1 LVLERDEVDEQILSF
16 KESLRVVLRYRRVAA
31 VIALVGLLFGIAYGA
46 SQPALTSAKAE
57 VLLPPSAGNS
67 SSGLPTQ
74 GIATDVEIATT
85 PAILNPAA
93 KEAGVSLPY
102 TTLVHRVTVTGVTV
116 TLLQIVAKSSSAAQA
131 ERLANDVAT
140 TFVNYASNQST
151 LIASSAVDGWTAQ
164 ETLYQNE
171 LAAQQGQL
179 KKDEA
184 TLAAQPPGSSGQTE
198 YTSVVASDTSLL
210 DSTLEQ
216 IKNLKTEIALAG
228 VSGSSPSAGASIA
241 QSATTAIPPS
251 VLRIPK
257 LGIIGLLGG
266 LLVGI
271 VVAFG
276 VGRKD
281 RRLRQRDEIAHAA
294 GAPVLA
300 SLTAVRRH
308 KSEDLIGLLDHFEP
322 SVIDKA
328 NLRRLIDELGVER
341 RPIRGETSSSRNG
354 SSSAHHENGSSA
366 HHENGSSVHHEGV
379 GVHVIVLAGDDRA
392 VAAAA
397 ELPAF
402 AASLGLPVA
411 LVVVGSSSS
420 TQQLAI
426 ACAARDPLAVDAPRP
441 NLLTYATAPGKAPGG
456 VTLAVTLEVVDPVTL
471 DVADIE
477 PTPGLPGRLESALLV
492 VSSGYAKREDL
503 EVVALAAEHHGRPL
517 VGVVVA
523 DPDPS
528 DKTSGLQQ
536 PRRLIGSNGPRQL
549 AALRSANR

>member
-16 KESLRVVLRYRRVAA
+16 KESLRVILRYRRVAA
-31 VIALVGLLFGIAYGA
+31 VVALVGLLLGLAYA
-46 SQPALTSAKAE
+46 VSQPALASAKSE
-57 VLLPPSAGNS
+57 VLLPASAGNS
-67 SSGLPTQ
+67 SSGVPTQ
-74 GIATDVEIATT
+74 GIATEAEIATS
-85 PAILNPAA
+85 PGILNPAA
-93 KEAGVSLPY
+93 KLAGISLPY
-102 TTLVHRVTVTGVTV
+102 TTLVHRVTVTGITV

-131 ERLANDVAT
+131 ERLANDVALE
-140 TFVNYASNQST
+140 FVNSATSQSAAVASATVTELNQQLGQYVNQAKLLKGQIT
-151 LIASSAVDGWTAQ
+151 TTQA
-164 ETLYQNE
+164 E
-171 LAAQQGQL
+171 LNSQS
-179 KKDEA
+179 
-184 TLAAQPPGSSGQTE
+184 PGSDQARSDSALLTTETGAYDNTLQQEKLVSSQIVQAQLSG
-198 YTSVVASDTSLL
+198 
-210 DSTLEQ
+210 
-216 IKNLKTEIALAG
+216 G
-228 VSGSSPSAGASIA
+228 SPSTGATVLEV
-241 QSATTAIPPS
+241 ATTAIRPS
-251 VLRIPK
+251 ILRVPE
-257 LGIIGLLGG
+257 LGVVG
-266 LLVGI
+266 LLVGM

-341 RPIRGETSSSRNG
+341 RPIRGETAGSRNG
-354 SSSAHHENGSSA
+354 SSAHHENGSSA
-366 HHENGSSVHHEGV
+366 HHENGSSVHSEGV
-379 GVHVIVLAGDDRA
+379 GVHAIGLAGDDRA
-392 VAAAA
+392 VAVAA

-456 VTLAVTLEVVDPVTL
+456 VALAVTLEVVDPVTL

-477 PTPGLPGRLESALLV
+477 PTPGVSGRHETALLV

-523 DPDPS
+523 DPEPS
-528 DKTSGLQQ
+528 DRTSGLQQ
-536 PRRLIGSNGPRQL
+536 PRRQLGPNGPRQL

>member
-1 LVLERDEVDEQILSF
+1 VDEQILSF

-31 VIALVGLLFGIAYGA
+31 VIALVGLLVGIAYGV

-93 KEAGVSLPY
+93 KEAGISLPY
-102 TTLVHRVTVTGVTV
+102 TTLVHRVTVTGLTV
-116 TLLQIVAKSSSAAQA
+116 TLLQIVAKSSSAGQA
-131 ERLANDVAT
+131 ERFANDVAG
-140 TFVNYASNQST
+140 TFVNYASSQSS
-151 LIASSAVDGWTAQ
+151 LIASAAVNGWTEQ
-164 ETLYQNE
+164 EKLYQSE
-171 LAAQQGQL
+171 LAAQQAQL

-184 TLAAQPPGSSGQTE
+184 TLAAQPQGSSGQTD

-210 DSTLEQ
+210 YSTQEQ
-216 IKNLKTEIALAG
+216 IKNLKTEVALAG
-228 VSGSSPSAGASIA
+228 VSGSSASAGASIA
-241 QSATTAIPPS
+241 QSATTATRPS

-266 LLVGI
+266 LLIGI

-300 SLTAVRRH
+300 SLTADRRH

-341 RPIRGETSSSRNG
+341 RTIRGETSSSRNG
-354 SSSAHHENGSSA
+354 SSAHHENGSSG

-379 GVHVIVLAGDDRA
+379 GVHAIVLAGDDRA

-456 VTLAVTLEVVDPVTL
+456 VALAVTLEVVDPVSL

-523 DPDPS
+523 DPEPS

-536 PRRLIGSNGPRQL
+536 PRRQIGPNGPRQL

>member
-1 LVLERDEVDEQILSF
+1 MDEQILSF

-31 VIALVGLLFGIAYGA
+31 VVALVGLLLGLAYA
-46 SQPALTSAKAE
+46 VSQPALASAKSE

-67 SSGLPTQ
+67 SSGVPTQ

-102 TTLVHRVTVTGVTV
+102 TTLVHRVTVTGLTV
-116 TLLQIVAKSSSAAQA
+116 TLLQIVAKSSTAAQA
-131 ERLANDVAT
+131 ERLANEVAT
-140 TFVNYASNQST
+140 TFVKYASSQSS
-151 LIASSAVDGWTAQ
+151 LIASASVNGWMEQENLYQSEQTAQ
-164 ETLYQNE
+164 
-171 LAAQQGQL
+171 QQQL
-179 KKDEA
+179 KRDQA
-184 TLAAQPPGSSGQTE
+184 TLAAQAQGSAGQKD
-198 YTSVVASDTSLL
+198 YTGVVASDTALL
-210 DSTLEQ
+210 YSTEEQ
-216 IKNLKTEIALAG
+216 IKNLKTEISLAG
-228 VSGSSPSAGASIA
+228 LSGSTSSVGASIA
-241 QSATTAIPPS
+241 QSATTAIRPS
-251 VLRIPK
+251 ILRVPE

-281 RRLRQRDEIAHAA
+281 RRLRQRDEIARAA
-294 GAPVLA
+294 DAPVLA
-300 SLTAVRRH
+300 SLSAVRRH
-308 KSEDLIGLLDHFEP
+308 KSEDLMVLLDHFEP

-328 NLRRLIDELGVER
+328 NLRRLLDELGVER
-341 RPIRGETSSSRNG
+341 RPSHAATPISQNG
-354 SSSAHHENGSSA
+354 SSV
-366 HHENGSSVHHEGV
+366 HHENGSSVHHENGSSAHHDGV
-379 GVHVIVLAGDDRA
+379 GVHAIVLAGDDLA

-402 AASLGLPVA
+402 AAGLGLPVA
-411 LVVVGSSSS
+411 LVLAGSSSS

-456 VTLAVTLEVVDPVTL
+456 VALAVTLEVVDPATL

-477 PTPGLPGRLESALLV
+477 PTPGTPGRHETALLV

-517 VGVVVA
+517 LGVVVA
-523 DPDPS
+523 DPEPS
-528 DKTSGLQQ
+528 DRTSGLQQ
-536 PRRLIGSNGPRQL
+536 PRRQIGPNGPRQL

>member
-1 LVLERDEVDEQILSF
+1 
-16 KESLRVVLRYRRVAA
+16 
-31 VIALVGLLFGIAYGA
+31 
-46 SQPALTSAKAE
+46 
-57 VLLPPSAGNS
+57 
-67 SSGLPTQ
+67 
-74 GIATDVEIATT
+74 
-85 PAILNPAA
+85 
-93 KEAGVSLPY
+93 
-102 TTLVHRVTVTGVTV
+102 
-116 TLLQIVAKSSSAAQA
+116 
-131 ERLANDVAT
+131 
-140 TFVNYASNQST
+140 
-151 LIASSAVDGWTAQ
+151 
-164 ETLYQNE
+164 
-171 LAAQQGQL
+171 
-179 KKDEA
+179 
-184 TLAAQPPGSSGQTE
+184 
-198 YTSVVASDTSLL
+198 
-210 DSTLEQ
+210 
-216 IKNLKTEIALAG
+216 
-228 VSGSSPSAGASIA
+228 
-241 QSATTAIPPS
+241 
-251 VLRIPK
+251 
-257 LGIIGLLGG
+257 
-266 LLVGI
+266 
-271 VVAFG
+271 
-276 VGRKD
+276 
-281 RRLRQRDEIAHAA
+281 
-294 GAPVLA
+294 VLA
-300 SLTAVRRH
+300 SLTADRRH

-341 RPIRGETSSSRNG
+341 RTIRGETSSSRNG
-354 SSSAHHENGSSA
+354 SSAHHENGSSG

-379 GVHVIVLAGDDRA
+379 GVHAIVLAGDDRA

-456 VTLAVTLEVVDPVTL
+456 VALAVTLEVVDPVSL

-523 DPDPS
+523 DPEPS

-536 PRRLIGSNGPRQL
+536 PRRQIGPNGPRQL

>member
-1 LVLERDEVDEQILSF
+1 LVHEREEVDEQILSF

-31 VIALVGLLFGIAYGA
+31 VIALVGLLVGIAYGV
-46 SQPALTSAKAE
+46 SQPALASAKAE

-85 PAILNPAA
+85 PGILNPAA

-102 TTLVHRVTVTGVTV
+102 TTLVHRVTVTGITV
-116 TLLQIVAKSSSAAQA
+116 TLLQIVAKSSSEGQA

-140 TFVNYASNQST
+140 TFVNYASSQSS
-151 LIASSAVDGWTAQ
+151 LIANAAVDGWTQQ
-164 ETLYQNE
+164 ENLYQSE
-171 LAAQQGQL
+171 LATQQGQL

-184 TLAAQPPGSSGQTE
+184 TLAAQPQGSQGQTD

-210 DSTLEQ
+210 YSTQEQ

-241 QSATTAIPPS
+241 QSATTATRPS

-266 LLVGI
+266 LLIGI

-341 RPIRGETSSSRNG
+341 QTSRGETSTSRNG
-354 SSSAHHENGSSA
+354 SSTHHENGSSG

-379 GVHVIVLAGDDRA
+379 GVHAIVLAGDDRA

-456 VTLAVTLEVVDPVTL
+456 VALAVTLEVVDPVTL

-523 DPDPS
+523 DPEPS